1 MTDWKLVTRS
11 SIIWTSTT
19 GLCGVITCDHQ
30 RKAGGTP
37 APTQLGG
44 ITEKKTAEAM
54 NAQEKVG
61 FLVD

>member
-1 MTDWKLVTRS
+1 VTKN
-11 SIIWTSTT
+11 SIIWTSIT

-30 RKAGGTP
+30 QKAGGTL

-54 NAQEKVG
+54 NAPEKVG
-61 FLVD
+61 FSAD